1 MVTTNSVQVDPS
13 NTGQLQAWDGDEG
26 AYWAAHADDFD
37 RAMAQH
43 HQRLLSTAAITP
55 IDRVLDIGCGTGQ
68 TTRDAA
74 RAASQGSSLGVEL
87 SSEMLAVARRLTET
101 EGIGNASYIQA
112 DAQIHAFDQAAFDL
126 VISRTGTMFFGDHIA
141 AFTNIGRSLVP
152 RGRLAMVVWQVA
164 AANEWIR
171 EIPRALAAGRELPTP
186 PPDAPG
192 PFSLS
197 DPNSVR
203 SILSASGFEDIDFD
217 AVEAP
222 MWFGDDVENAHRFV
236 LGLLGWMLEGLDEAG
251 RDQASDDLRATL
263 AAHATPDGVLFGSAA
278 WLINATRR

>member
-1 MVTTNSVQVDPS
+1 MVTTNSVRVDPS
-13 NTGQLQAWDGDEG
+13 NSEQLRAWDGDEG

-37 RAMAQH
+37 RAMAYH
-43 HQRLLSTAAITP
+43 HRRLLVAASIAP
-55 IDRVLDIGCGTGQ
+55 IDHVLDVGCGTGQ

-74 RAASQGSSLGVEL
+74 RAAPQGSSLGVEL
-87 SSEMLAVARRLTET
+87 SSEMLAVARLLTAT
-101 EGIGNASYIQA
+101 EGIDNASFLQA
-112 DAQIHAFDQAAFDL
+112 DAQIHDFGQAAFDV
-126 VISRTGTMFFGDHIA
+126 VISRTGTMFFGDRIA

-171 EIPRALAAGRELPTP
+171 EIAGALAAGRELPTP

-197 DPNSVR
+197 DPNTVR
-203 SILSASGFEDIDFD
+203 SVLSASGFEDIDCE

-222 MWFGDDVENAHRFV
+222 MWFGDTADDAHRFV
-236 LGLLGWMLEGLDEAG
+236 LGLLGWMLEGLDETG
-251 RDQASDDLRATL
+251 RLQASDDLRATL
-263 AAHATPDGVLFGSAA
+263 SAHATPEGVAFGSSA
-278 WLINATRR
+278 WMIRATRR